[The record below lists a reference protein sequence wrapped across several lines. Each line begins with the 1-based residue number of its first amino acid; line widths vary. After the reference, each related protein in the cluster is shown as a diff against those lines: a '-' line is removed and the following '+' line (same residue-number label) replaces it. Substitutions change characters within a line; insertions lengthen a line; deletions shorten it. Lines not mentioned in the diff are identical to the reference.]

1 MTQQALDLPQ
11 KVLSLS
17 EEERAELASSLLDSL
32 DATVDKGAENAWGE
46 EIARRIA
53 DIDSEKA
60 KTVPWEEGRRRI
72 SSRLTHDK

>member
-60 KTVPWEEGRRRI
+60 KDGSMGRG
-72 SSRLTHDK
+72 SKKDFVQTHP